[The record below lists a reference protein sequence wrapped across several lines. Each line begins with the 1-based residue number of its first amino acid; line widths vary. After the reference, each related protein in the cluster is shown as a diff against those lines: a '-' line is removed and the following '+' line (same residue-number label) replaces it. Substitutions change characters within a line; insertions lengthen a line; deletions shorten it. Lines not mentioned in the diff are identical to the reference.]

1 MSSTPPP
8 EPVEVDVRTFDVR
21 RSWGW
26 MLAFGITCVV
36 AGALTLVWPG
46 VTILTLVIVFGVFLL
61 FAGAAEIGWAL
72 AERHTEGW
80 KVILA
85 RGIVDLIIGIIV
97 LVWPDITVLALALLL
112 AVWLFIYAGM
122 TFWYAY
128 RHRGEQPRRGH
139 FVLKGLAALAVAII
153 TVVWPSIT
161 VLVVAIVIGIDLII
175 FGGILIWLALEL
187 RRQRATA

>member
-8 EPVEVDVRTFDVR
+8 EPAEVEVRTFDVR

-26 MLAFGITCVV
+26 MLAFGIACVV